1 MAKVVATATVRALN
15 RKLIPTRAALVLV
28 NRFLKKNYFYFDFFF
43 KFLF

>member
-28 NRFLKKNYFYFDFFF
+28 NRLFWNFFF
-43 KFLF
+43 LYSFLFIFI